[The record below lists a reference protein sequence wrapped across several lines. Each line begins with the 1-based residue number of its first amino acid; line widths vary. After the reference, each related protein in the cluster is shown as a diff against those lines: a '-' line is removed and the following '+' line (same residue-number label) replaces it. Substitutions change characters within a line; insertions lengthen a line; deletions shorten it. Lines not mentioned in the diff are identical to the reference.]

1 MFVRTVPIHPLGRK
15 LHDKV
20 DEEEA
25 ADVDSRQHIVYA
37 DEAMLSNL
45 WMLVSQE
52 VLCLFSGWKFYT
64 QKNILKLEY
73 IHHVGLMVLFILNVV

>member
-1 MFVRTVPIHPLGRK
+1 MGTDNIMEILHPKMFVRTVPIHPLGRK

-45 WMLVSQE
+45 
-52 VLCLFSGWKFYT
+52 
-64 QKNILKLEY
+64 
-73 IHHVGLMVLFILNVV
+73 